1 MSIKEYKFS
10 VKHFYVEYRIS
21 ANDQALRIV
30 ERTQRFF
37 FLHHLTPK
45 IYKKHQVVKIIEF
58 AGKI

>member
-1 MSIKEYKFS
+1 MWMSIKEYKFS

-37 FLHHLTPK
+37 F
-45 IYKKHQVVKIIEF
+45 YII
-58 AGKI
+58 